1 MLIVSTFKV
10 DVKTSYLVRSLYS
23 LINILLID
31 VSEKLLTF
39 SSIVPAIRPSF
50 AQVYSGKYDCF
61 SEMCGFFDVFSKN
74 RYILAN
80 IPTPKCYNNLT

>member
-61 SEMCGFFDVFSKN
+61 SEIAAFLMSSAKIVIFWLIYLVQNFT
-74 RYILAN
+74 I
-80 IPTPKCYNNLT
+80 I